1 MNAPFH
7 TCTMFLC
14 FYFRD
19 QSIDERGSNY
29 ISAKQ
34 ANYYYPQNEN
44 EYSEE
49 QFQDPYVKNSDQYV
63 QNSDPYVQNSDQYEQ
78 NSDPYVQNSD
88 PYVQNPYGNA
98 YSDDPYQDYIVPQT
112 DYTVTYQYNNNQIDT
127 SYYNQYTSDPS
138 GQDQFDPAI
147 SSTGSY
153 DDHNEFTD
161 NQRKDDNTNSELRK
175 HHIKSFSLFFIL
187 ALFHIP

>member
-19 QSIDERGSNY
+19 QSIDERGSNC
-29 ISAKQ
+29 ISANK
-34 ANYYYPQNEN
+34 AYYYYPQNEN

-49 QFQDPYVKNSDQYV
+49 QFQDPYVKNSDQY
-63 QNSDPYVQNSDQYEQ
+63 E
-78 NSDPYVQNSD
+78 QNSD

-112 DYTVTYQYNNNQIDT
+112 DYIATYQYNNNQIDT
-127 SYYNQYTSDPS
+127 SYYNQYTSDHS

-161 NQRKDDNTNSELRK
+161 NQRKDDHTNSELRK
-175 HHIKSFSLFFIL
+175 HHMKSFSLFFIL